1 MLPSP
6 SASPEKPFPLLN
18 ESPPVKTVEK
28 WPEGSSELLTGL
40 TDDNRKLVGY
50 MVPWDSWVYQQLF
63 NPAIGGTKVISRLF
77 SIFSS
82 ETSVKSAL
90 QAGTVLV
97 AIASRTILATKFA
110 NPLATLFYSR
120 LNNNRFEAK
129 ISNLIG
135 C

>member
-50 MVPWDSWVYQQLF
+50 MVPWDSWVYEQLF

-110 NPLATLFYSR
+110 NPLATFFYSR

>member
-6 SASPEKPFPLLN
+6 STSPEKPFPLLN
-18 ESPPVKTVEK
+18 ESPPVQTAEK

-110 NPLATLFYSR
+110 NFLAIFVIL
-120 LNNNRFEAK
+120 
-129 ISNLIG
+129 G
-135 C
+135 

>member
-18 ESPPVKTVEK
+18 ESPPVKTAEK

>member
-18 ESPPVKTVEK
+18 ESPPVKTAEK

-50 MVPWDSWVYQQLF
+50 MVPWDSWVYEQLF

>member
-50 MVPWDSWVYQQLF
+50 MVPWDAWVYQQLF

-77 SIFSS
+77 QFLFTKLPSNLHSKLGPFCSPSRVGQFWRQNLPIFGN
-82 ETSVKSAL
+82 L
-90 QAGTVLV
+90 C
-97 AIASRTILATKFA
+97 
-110 NPLATLFYSR
+110 YSR
-120 LNNNRFEAK
+120 LNSNRFEAK